1 VYKFITEDTI
11 EVRLASPQF
20 SCIFIDSPVRHFQEE
35 IYTLGET
42 KLQLDNAVGGIG
54 TAVDADGKTD
64 QSAANDTK
72 KSLMKT
78 IRQRVVGITTQANG
92 TAAATDKIEDVNM
105 EDVKVEG

>member
-1 VYKFITEDTI
+1 MY
-11 EVRLASPQF
+11 A
-20 SCIFIDSPVRHFQEE
+20 
-35 IYTLGET
+35 LGET

-78 IRQRVVGITTQANG
+78 IRQRVVGTTTQGNG
-92 TAAATDKIEDVNM
+92 TAATTDKIEDVNM
-105 EDVKVEG
+105 EDMKAQN